1 MLVSLAEAKT
11 AMLEFS
17 RRLPEVRLLQTAP
30 GVGQIT
36 ACRFVAYV
44 QTPTTVF

>member
-30 GVGQIT
+30 GVGCT
-36 ACRFVAYV
+36 
-44 QTPTTVF
+44 